1 MLKQKVL
8 GSTRMA
14 QLVKAHVTKTED
26 LSLIPNHIWCERRK
40 LTPASCPLIFTLRP
54 WHPISPINV
63 REETAA
69 NNVIKKIY
77 IREHL

>member
-26 LSLIPNHIWCERRK
+26 LSLIPNHIW
-40 LTPASCPLIFTLRP
+40 
-54 WHPISPINV
+54 
-63 REETAA
+63 
-69 NNVIKKIY
+69 
-77 IREHL
+77 